1 MPTTVTAKAPG
12 KINLLLRV
20 GPPGPEGYHE
30 LFTVFHAVDVWETV
44 SATEAAEYS
53 LTIEGSVPLGDVPLD
68 QSNLVI
74 ASAKALAQASGHA
87 GAAALHIH
95 KSIPVGGGMG
105 GGSADAA
112 AALVALNELWGSR
125 ASAEDLHNIA
135 SGLGADV
142 PFALLGGTALGRGH
156 GGELTPLEAG
166 LFHWVLVPLEHH
178 LSTPAV
184 YARLDEIRGVMTPT
198 LPEELPGPMIEALSR
213 GDGEGLAPFL
223 ENDLAS
229 AAVSLHPPVLT
240 TVLDGEE
247 VRALWAMVSGSGPTC
262 VMLASNSSHQEELV
276 TALGARGH
284 HTLPTVSTPL
294 GAHLV

>member
-87 GAAALHIH
+87 GA
-95 KSIPVGGGMG
+95 
-105 GGSADAA
+105 
-112 AALVALNELWGSR
+112 
-125 ASAEDLHNIA
+125 EDLHNIA

-184 YARLDEIRGVMTPT
+184 YARLDEIRGAITPT
-198 LPEELPGPMIEALSR
+198 LPEELPAPMIEALSQ

>member
-1 MPTTVTAKAPG
+1 MPRTVTARAPG
-12 KINLLLRV
+12 KINPLLRV
-20 GPPGPEGYHE
+20 GPTGLDGYHE
-30 LFTVFHAVDVWETV
+30 LFTVFHAVDVWESV
-44 SATEAAEYS
+44 SVRDAPEYS

-68 QSNLVI
+68 GSNLVI
-74 ASAKALAQASGHA
+74 AGAKALAEEIGHS
-87 GAAALHIH
+87 GAASLHIT

-112 AALVALNELWGSR
+112 AALVALNELWGGA
-125 ASAEDLHNIA
+125 ASPEDLHRIA
-135 SGLGADV
+135 QGLGADV
-142 PFALLGGTALGRGH
+142 PFALHGGTALGRGN

-166 LFHWVLVPLEHH
+166 LFHWVLLPIPHH

-184 YARLDEIRGVMTPT
+184 YARLDDIRGAVVPT
-198 LPEELPGPMIEALSR
+198 LPKELPGPMVKALAA
-213 GDGEGLAPFL
+213 GEGEALAPFL

-229 AAVSLHPPVLT
+229 AAVSLYPPILT

-262 VMLASNSSHQEELV
+262 VMLASNSSHQGELV
-276 TALGARGH
+276 AALAARGH
-284 HTLPTVSTPL
+284 HPLPTVSTPL